1 MSDVAWVTLGLVGV
15 TVVYIGVVC
24 VQISQSRQFMWE
36 QIRYL
41 VEGDITQLRL
51 KEAEILYRANERI
64 ADGKTSVKYNG
75 KTSVKYNGKTLME
88 IIKYREEQYDKTVKR
103 ITKEM
108 KSSILSRW
116 IDRLIGKIWNGEEAN
131 NG

>member
-1 MSDVAWVTLGLVGV
+1 MTDVGWVTLGLVGV

-24 VQISQSRQFMWE
+24 VQVSQSRQFMWE

-51 KEAEILYRANERI
+51 KKAELLYRDNERI
-64 ADGKTSVKYNG
+64 EDGKTLVKDHKKYKG
-75 KTSVKYNGKTLME
+75 KTPMQ
-88 IIKYREEQYDKTVKR
+88 IIKDREKQYDKTVKR
-103 ITKEM
+103 IDKEM
-108 KSSILSRW
+108 RSSILIRWIRW